1 MTNVKRS
8 VTISKNLKWM
18 RLIRGYT
25 QRWIAET
32 LDIPSG
38 TYGAYETGST
48 GIGKERLQKLCDFWN
63 VDVEHL
69 EMNPEDF
76 RDWYRKEHIYGSQAS
91 R

>member
-8 VTISKNLKWM
+8 VTISNNLRWLRK
-18 RLIRGYT
+18 LHGYM
-25 QRWIAET
+25 QKQVAEM
-32 LDIPSG
+32 LDIPLG
-38 TYGAYETGST
+38 TYGAYENISN

-69 EMNPEDF
+69 EMEPEDF

>member
-8 VTISKNLKWM
+8 VTISNNLRWM
-18 RLIRGYT
+18 RKLHGYT
-25 QRWIAET
+25 QKQVAEM
-32 LDIPSG
+32 LDIPLG

-69 EMNPEDF
+69 EMEPEDF
-76 RDWYRKEHIYGSQAS
+76 RDWYRKEFGYGSQAS

>member
-38 TYGAYETGST
+38 TYGTYESGST

-63 VDVEHL
+63 VDVE
-69 EMNPEDF
+69 
-76 RDWYRKEHIYGSQAS
+76 Q
-91 R
+91 